1 MYEIF
6 TKNELFCPPSF
17 LTAMEER
24 ARERMNRKKALE
36 EKKRKAEEE
45 KLVKETLILWL
56 FTIYKKFPEN
66 LVGK

>member
-1 MYEIF
+1 MYGII
-6 TKNELFCPPSF
+6 TKNGLFCPPFF

-45 KLVKETLILWL
+45 KLVKETVILWL
-56 FTIYKKFPEN
+56 FTIYRKFPEN
-66 LVGK
+66 LLGK

>member
-1 MYEIF
+1 MYGIITE
-6 TKNELFCPPSF
+6 NGLFCPPFF

-24 ARERMNRKKALE
+24 GRERMNRKKALE

-45 KLVKETLILWL
+45 KLVKETVILWL